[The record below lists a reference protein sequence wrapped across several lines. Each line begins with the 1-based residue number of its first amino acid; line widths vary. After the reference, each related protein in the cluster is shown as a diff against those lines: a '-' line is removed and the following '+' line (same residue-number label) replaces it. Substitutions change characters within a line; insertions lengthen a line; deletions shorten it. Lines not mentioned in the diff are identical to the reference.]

1 MNAEE
6 LEYLRRPSAAQ
17 DDSVKHRFYIDAD
30 LTAANTLALSHDEQH
45 HARVVRVREGEEVE
59 VFNGRGAA
67 FVAKYTAD
75 GLEIIRAAPDREA
88 LMAIYLA
95 MSIINLDKFDI
106 VLQKATELGVRS
118 IIPLVTDRVEI
129 RAERYRGK
137 GERWRK
143 IVFEAVK
150 QSGRSVI
157 PIIEEPQA
165 FDEIVKREG
174 MKIIFD
180 ADAEGGSKQLTSA
193 ATLFIG
199 PEGGFSER
207 ELQLARERGCAF
219 ERLGTRRLRA
229 ETAAIVATALA
240 AARAGDI

>member
-1 MNAEE
+1 MH
-6 LEYLRRPSAAQ
+6 
-17 DDSVKHRFYIDAD
+17 HRFFIDAD
-30 LTAANTLALSHDEQH
+30 LISGSTVALSHDEQH

-59 VFNGRGAA
+59 VFNGRGAS
-67 FVAKYTAD
+67 FVAKYTSH
-75 GLEIIRAAPDREA
+75 GLQIVGAAPDREA
-88 LMAIYLA
+88 RMEIHLA

-118 IIPLVTDRVEI
+118 IVPLLTDRVEI

-137 GERWRK
+137 AERWRK

-157 PIIEEPQA
+157 PVVEEPQA
-165 FDEIVKREG
+165 FDDVVKRDG
-174 MKIIFD
+174 TKIIFD
-180 ADAEGGSKQLTSA
+180 ADSNDVSQQLTNA

-199 PEGGFSER
+199 PEGGWSER
-207 ELQLARERGCAF
+207 ELQLAREHGCAF
-219 ERLGTRRLRA
+219 ERLGIRRLRA
-229 ETAAIVATALA
+229 ETAAIVATALV

>member
-1 MNAEE
+1 M
-6 LEYLRRPSAAQ
+6 R
-17 DDSVKHRFYIDAD
+17 HRFFIDAG
-30 LTAANTLALSHDEQH
+30 LAAGNTLALSHDEQH
-45 HARVVRVREGEEVE
+45 HARVVRVRDGEEVE

-67 FVAKYTAD
+67 FVAKYTED
-75 GLEIIRAAPDREA
+75 GLEIIRAAPNREA
-88 LMAIYLA
+88 GMAIHLA

-150 QSGRSVI
+150 QSGRSAI
-157 PIIEEPQA
+157 PIIEEPQP
-165 FDEIVKREG
+165 FDDIVKREG
-174 MKIIFD
+174 MKIVFD
-180 ADAEGGSKQLTSA
+180 ADSDEARQQLTNA
-193 ATLFIG
+193 AMLFIG
-199 PEGGFSER
+199 PEAGWSER
-207 ELQLARERGCAF
+207 ELQLARDHGCAF
-219 ERLGTRRLRA
+219 ERLGIRRLRA
-229 ETAAIVATALA
+229 ETSAIVATALV

>member
-1 MNAEE
+1 MH
-6 LEYLRRPSAAQ
+6 
-17 DDSVKHRFYIDAD
+17 HRFFIDAD
-30 LTAANTLALSHDEQH
+30 LAAGNTLALSHDEQH

-67 FVAKYTAD
+67 FVAKYTTE
-75 GLEIIRAAPDREA
+75 GLQIVSAAPDREA
-88 LMAIYLA
+88 RTAIHLA
-95 MSIINLDKFDI
+95 MSTINLDKFDV

-137 GERWRK
+137 AERWRK

-157 PIIEEPQA
+157 PVVEEPQA

-174 MKIIFD
+174 TKIVFD
-180 ADAEGGSKQLTSA
+180 ADAEATTQQVGTA
-193 ATLFIG
+193 AILFIG
-199 PEGGFSER
+199 PEGGWSER
-207 ELQLARERGCAF
+207 ELQLAREHGCAF
-219 ERLGTRRLRA
+219 ERLGIRRLRA
-229 ETAAIVATALA
+229 ETAAIVATALV
-240 AARAGDI
+240 AARAGEFLID

>member
-1 MNAEE
+1 M
-6 LEYLRRPSAAQ
+6 R
-17 DDSVKHRFYIDAD
+17 HRFFIDAD
-30 LTAANTLALSHDEQH
+30 LIAGTTVALSHDEQH

-59 VFNGRGAA
+59 VFNGRGASY
-67 FVAKYTAD
+67 VAKYTSD
-75 GLEIIRAAPDREA
+75 GLQIAGAAPDREA
-88 LMAIYLA
+88 RVAIDLA

-137 GERWRK
+137 AERWRK

-157 PIIEEPQA
+157 PIVEEPQP
-165 FDEIVKREG
+165 FDDVVKRDG
-174 MKIIFD
+174 TKILFD
-180 ADAEGGSKQLTSA
+180 ADSDETRQQLSDA
-193 ATLFIG
+193 AILFIG
-199 PEGGFSER
+199 PEGGWSER
-207 ELQLARERGCAF
+207 ELQLAREHGCAF
-219 ERLGTRRLRA
+219 ERLGIRRLRA
-229 ETAAIVATALA
+229 ETAAIVAVALV